1 MCQPIAGASTATP
14 SDSHSSLG
22 YQPPAPETWLTAASK
37 GHGDEAR
44 LIMGGMSMFD
54 YEPPKEKR
62 PTDYSGTVIGAML
75 LPVLFFFIYIGKA
88 EMGFTLVLVLGLAM
102 IAIKLRWKLRKH
114 VWFWA
119 TIVLVF
125 ALHVPLLFIV
135 RWPQSNVPT
144 IAYSL
149 PLGIADFLLIMGAIS
164 IAQKVFSKGS
174 SSDEEDE

>member
-1 MCQPIAGASTATP
+1 
-14 SDSHSSLG
+14 
-22 YQPPAPETWLTAASK
+22 
-37 GHGDEAR
+37 
-44 LIMGGMSMFD
+44 MFD
-54 YEPPKEKR
+54 YESPKERR

-88 EMGFTLVLVLGLAM
+88 ELGFTTCIVLATSM
-102 IAIKLRWKLRKH
+102 IAVRLRWKLRKH

-119 TIVLVF
+119 TIVLIL

-149 PLGIADFLLIMGAIS
+149 PMGIADFLLIIGAINL
-164 IAQKVFSKGS
+164 AQRVFYKGS
-174 SSDEEDE
+174 SSDGEDG